1 LGDRL
6 PPELTRKIAVL
17 VFLVGGTTAANYF
30 LVVRPA
36 NEQTRRQERVVQ
48 TLESELAR
56 KPAIAQAAQKTA
68 MLRWRL
74 QRALTAMPSDPNIDG
89 LVRSLMEVA
98 QNAGLIVN
106 DITPQA
112 EQRQSF
118 YASIPIVMAVTGTY
132 HEIRVFFDGA
142 SKLAPIVNVTNIKLG
157 APEMRGEKLVVHA
170 SYVATT
176 YRLVR

>member
-1 LGDRL
+1 LGDHL
-6 PPELTRKIAVL
+6 PAELTRKIAVL

-36 NEQTRRQERVVQ
+36 NEQTRRQEGVVQ

-56 KPAIAQAAQKTA
+56 KPAIAQAMQRMA
-68 MLRWRL
+68 MLQSRL
-74 QRALTAMPSDPNIDG
+74 QTAIPSAPDIDG
-89 LVRSLMEVA
+89 LIRSLREVA
-98 QNAGLIVN
+98 QNAGLIVD

-157 APEMRGEKLVVHA
+157 APEMRGEKRVIHA

>member
-1 LGDRL
+1 M
-6 PPELTRKIAVL
+6 TRNIAVL

-36 NEQTRRQERVVQ
+36 NEQTRRQEGIAQ

-56 KPAIAQAAQKTA
+56 KPAIAQAVQRTGV
-68 MLRWRL
+68 LQWRL
-74 QRALTAMPSDPNIDG
+74 QMAMPSAPDIDG
-89 LVRSLMEVA
+89 LIRSLREIA

-112 EQRQSF
+112 EQRQSL
-118 YASIPIVMAVTGTY
+118 YASMPIAMAVTGTY
-132 HEIRVFFDGA
+132 HEIRVFFDGV

-157 APEMRGEKLVVHA
+157 APEMRGEKVVVHA